1 MSEKPNDSSKV
12 TDVIYLTDVSIITC
26 VVAAMRADEILLAG
40 RDVGAGGAIVQT
52 VQGYG
57 MRERLGVLGV
67 AVEAQQAVITFLVS
81 TDQQDVIFDT
91 IYRVA
96 GFDQM
101 GGGYMYIT
109 PLDKAATYVPKSIR
123 ERLELDA
130 T

>member
-1 MSEKPNDSSKV
+1 MNEKRDDSDKL

-26 VVAAMRADEILLAG
+26 VVAAVRADEVLLAG

-91 IYRVA
+91 LYRVA

-101 GGGYMYIT
+101 GAGFMYIT

-123 ERLELDA
+123 ERLDLDK

>member
-1 MSEKPNDSSKV
+1 MNEKLSSDKV
-12 TDVIYLTDVSIITC
+12 TDVIYLTDVSTITC
-26 VVAAMRADEILLAG
+26 VVAAVRADEVLLAG

-91 IYRVA
+91 LYRVA
-96 GFDQM
+96 AFDQM
-101 GGGYMYIT
+101 GAGYMFIT

-123 ERLELDA
+123 ERLGLDK

>member
-1 MSEKPNDSSKV
+1 MNENPDSSDKV
-12 TDVIYLTDVSIITC
+12 TDVIYLTDVSTITC
-26 VVAAMRADEILLAG
+26 VVAAARADEVLLAG
-40 RDVGAGGAIVQT
+40 RDAGAGSAIVQT

-101 GGGYMYIT
+101 GAGFMYIT

-123 ERLELDA
+123 ERLDLEKR
-130 T
+130 